1 MNENTCVSGYKT
13 RNTLQGRKPRRYF
26 PVSVP
31 KRQIVI
37 NLNFSLKCLKLCRAK
52 HTYCTKLKMIFR
64 NFPKLNIPEKSAIHI
79 SGTFYFRE
87 VVIDVLDFL

>member
-37 NLNFSLKCLKLCRAK
+37 NLNFSLKCLKFSSKCLVEEGLNDK
-52 HTYCTKLKMIFR
+52 KLKNYR
-64 NFPKLNIPEKSAIHI
+64 LQNF
-79 SGTFYFRE
+79 
-87 VVIDVLDFL
+87 